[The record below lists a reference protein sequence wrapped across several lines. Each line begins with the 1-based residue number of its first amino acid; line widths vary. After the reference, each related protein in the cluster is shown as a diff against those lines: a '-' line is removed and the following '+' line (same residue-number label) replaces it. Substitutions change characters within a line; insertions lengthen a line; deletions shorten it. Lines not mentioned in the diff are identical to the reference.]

1 MHVAHI
7 VGWPQATSPLCLGSC
22 FLFLFLLFLGFLFFC
37 VWFSIGFCVFF
48 FCVFLFFCGAPACG
62 RPTQHQKSMIVIR
75 RCPRAA
81 RADAARTARCAGLLR
96 PRVPPST
103 DEVGPPPTPNVRS
116 SAFAEKSFSP
126 FSVPSASPGA
136 GAPLGR
142 PRFFLAAPRP
152 GGRTRRNTMF
162 RIIRIYYM
170 FFFGGGSDFICDARR
185 ACSGA
190 KGDVPGPRNMKNMEN
205 KRKT

>member
-48 FCVFLFFCGAPACG
+48 FCVFLFFCGAPECG

-103 DEVGPPPTPNVRS
+103 DEVGPPPNPKCKKFGFCRKIVFAVFGPFGLPRRRGAARTP
-116 SAFAEKSFSP
+116 P
-126 FSVPSASPGA
+126 LLPG
-136 GAPLGR
+136 GAPAWGPNTAKHDVQNHPNLLYV
-142 PRFFLAAPRP
+142 FFWGGPILSVTQGVLAAVPREMCQAQE
-152 GGRTRRNTMF
+152 T
-162 RIIRIYYM
+162 
-170 FFFGGGSDFICDARR
+170 
-185 ACSGA
+185 
-190 KGDVPGPRNMKNMEN
+190 
-205 KRKT
+205 